1 MVFYLKKIGDHA
13 AAMKHFRAAWALDPT
28 YLPSRF
34 NLNQYSEFYSSK
46 KFAFDESDCP
56 EIKEKRKA
64 EIVYDEKGIGHVV
77 RRKNN

>member
-1 MVFYLKKIGDHA
+1 MCIRD
-13 AAMKHFRAAWALDPT
+13 R
-28 YLPSRF
+28 
-34 NLNQYSEFYSSK
+34 
-46 KFAFDESDCP
+46 SDCP